1 MSRLIEWFLHADNNG
16 IIFGLTAK
24 STLYHMPGSL
34 DTFIDDFIL
43 LINELPT
50 QHRILT
56 DGDFNLDQMLSTNVA
71 KVDPLI
77 QNFNLSPHSQY
88 STHIHGGLLDH
99 VLDTSNSNA
108 LSSLPSSYSDHFV
121 LFLFFFLNLI
131 IIFICRSS
139 HHIEIGVLKNFTKFT
154 EKHLCQ
160 ALFLSKVAGLGLQL
174 YLKRGSD
181 TDVFLWI
188 CEIFKNTFFTEHQ
201 LTTASISSI

>member
-1 MSRLIEWFLHADNNG
+1 
-16 IIFGLTAK
+16 
-24 STLYHMPGSL
+24 MPGSL
-34 DTFIDDFIL
+34 DTFIDNFIL

-56 DGDFNLDQMLSTNVA
+56 DGDFNLDQMLSANVA

-88 STHIHGGLLDH
+88 STQIHGGLLNH

-121 LFLFFFLNLI
+121 LFLFFLNLI

-154 EKHLCQ
+154 E
-160 ALFLSKVAGLGLQL
+160 
-174 YLKRGSD
+174 
-181 TDVFLWI
+181 
-188 CEIFKNTFFTEHQ
+188 
-201 LTTASISSI
+201 